1 MIMTFCLGSLKSAAQ
16 RCAFVFKGEAA
27 VAFVDNVSVE
37 KCSAVLVDG
46 RQAAVCQRG
55 QHCRMDRMDVHGAA
69 GMLAGAVQAAV

>member
-1 MIMTFCLGSLKSAAQ
+1 MTFCLGSLKSAAQ

-27 VAFVDNVSVE
+27 VVLDQLHTVE
-37 KCSAVLVDG
+37 KRGAVLVDR